1 MDLEQL
7 AVLEGKINHAVRVIE
22 KLKLENQELV
32 KSNHELRSDSE
43 SNEQLIQQ
51 LQEENQNLKHI
62 HDESSLGKEKEEK
75 IKSKVEQM
83 LARLDELQINL

>member
-7 AVLEGKINHAVRVIE
+7 DVLEGKINHAVRLIE
-22 KLKLENQELV
+22 KLKLENQKLM

-43 SNEQLIQQ
+43 SKEQLIQQ

-62 HDESSLGKEKEEK
+62 HDESSVGKEKEEK

-83 LARLDELQINL
+83 LARLDELQINI